1 MLGAGFLQEP
11 VHDCSMVPVNIIFYF
26 LHVSFDS
33 LVWPCYVTQVLH
45 NALRQ
50 FNSTLGNT
58 RMLFTTQNNGCI
70 WKHTTDACSE
80 FQASEMNPALHILS
94 SLMFI
99 YLFIFS
105 LPSPL
110 PSWNGWF
117 LLWMRKPPLPHNLHL
132 SDTCSVDGV
141 YFWEVSPCSFPE
153 MQEI

>member
-1 MLGAGFLQEP
+1 MLGTGFLQEP
-11 VHDCSMVPVNIIFYF
+11 VHDFSMVPVNITFYF
-26 LHVSFDS
+26 SHASFDS
-33 LVWPCYVTQVLH
+33 LVWPCNVTQVLH
-45 NALRQ
+45 NALSQ
-50 FNSTLGNT
+50 FNSTLGNR

-70 WKHTTDACSE
+70 WKGTADACSE

-94 SLMFI
+94 SSMFI
-99 YLFIFS
+99 YLFFS

-132 SDTCSVDGV
+132 SDTYSVDGV